1 MLNKKI
7 IACVFACFMVT
18 SLTAYDLLLELK
30 GAAFVPTSDVFKQI
44 YDTCGEFGIELT
56 AGNLGHNLY
65 AFTSIDFLT
74 QNGATAELES
84 PTKVVKVDFALGL
97 KYLVPFSCGDFYVG
111 LGVQPSRL
119 FTRNEMTLPIDQSQW
134 SCGGIAK
141 IGAFF
146 DLPRSFFADIFIDY
160 SFVNFKTLVGYSSDQ
175 FVTTA
180 VDGCLFGIGF
190 GYRFN

>member
-1 MLNKKI
+1 MMLNKKI

-18 SLTAYDLLLELK
+18 TTTAYDILLELK
-30 GAAFVPTSDVFKQI
+30 GAAFVPTSDVFQQI
-44 YDTCGEFGIELT
+44 YNNCGEFGVELT
-56 AGNLGHNLY
+56 AGDLGHNLY
-65 AFTSIDFLT
+65 AFTSVDFLT
-74 QNGATAELES
+74 KDGATVALES
-84 PTKVVKVDFALGL
+84 PTKVMKVDFALGL

-119 FTRNEMTLPIDQSQW
+119 FTHNEMTLPIDQSQW

-141 IGAFF
+141 VGTFF

-160 SFVNFKTLVGYSSDQ
+160 SFVDFKSSIGLSEQ

-180 VDGCLFGIGF
+180 VNGCLFGIGF

>member
-1 MLNKKI
+1 MSLHASWLRQQLRMIYYWSLKELRLCQQAMCFNKFI
-7 IACVFACFMVT
+7 I
-18 SLTAYDLLLELK
+18 
-30 GAAFVPTSDVFKQI
+30 
-44 YDTCGEFGIELT
+44 T
-56 AGNLGHNLY
+56 AGDLGHNLY
-65 AFTSIDFLT
+65 AFTSVDFLT
-74 QNGATAELES
+74 KDGATVALES
-84 PTKVVKVDFALGL
+84 PTKVMKVDFALGL

-119 FTRNEMTLPIDQSQW
+119 FTHNEMTLPIDQSQW

-141 IGAFF
+141 VGTFF

-160 SFVNFKTLVGYSSDQ
+160 SFVDFKSSIGLSEQ

-180 VDGCLFGIGF
+180 VNGCLFGIGF